1 EATSRKKFGVG
12 TETLNLSEAQLFFA
26 AGPKNKCDASH
37 WWPESALA
45 YCSSVGLAREEESGF
60 LREGSKDPIKI
71 SGAKRLLHNKLDKTQ
86 DAMKQWLLDTG
97 PVIAVMLEYSDFFGY
112 GGGATPYTPG
122 YSSTAPFPFIVG
134 GHVVSIVGYDTRGSK
149 NHWICK
155 NSYGKGWNTD
165 GYVNIPLGQA

>member
-1 EATSRKKFGVG
+1 AADSVVSKSAWAAPPDYVDLRDNHYVTPGKQQNSFNACTAFAVVATIEATYRKKFGVG

-97 PVIAVMLEYSDFFGY
+97 PV
-112 GGGATPYTPG
+112 
-122 YSSTAPFPFIVG
+122 
-134 GHVVSIVGYDTRGSK
+134 
-149 NHWICK
+149 
-155 NSYGKGWNTD
+155 
-165 GYVNIPLGQA
+165 